1 MTMKL
6 ASYLIL
12 SSEPCCAASLL
23 LYSEESLLS
32 ALCVYMRPCLLPSL
46 GLLVITLKE
55 SHMALG
61 FHKDMLLQAA
71 AADAS

>member
-1 MTMKL
+1 
-6 ASYLIL
+6 
-12 SSEPCCAASLL
+12 
-23 LYSEESLLS
+23 
-32 ALCVYMRPCLLPSL
+32 MRPCLLPSL